1 MPRIVPVTLASARLR
16 LEPLT
21 AAHAPEMVEALADPV
36 LYVFTGG
43 EPPELDA
50 LAARYA
56 RLETG
61 SSPDGAES
69 WLNWII
75 RTGDDAAAAGYVQA
89 TVGES
94 GTDAEVAW
102 VVATSHQGRG
112 LAAEAA
118 GTMLTWLRAQGITT
132 VSAWIHPEHQGSET
146 VARRL
151 GLAPTLERADGES
164 RWVREWEARTT
175 YLPRLMPLAQGLE
188 STQSLIP
195 VHARVDRLGRSLALS
210 ARGE

>member
-1 MPRIVPVTLASARLR
+1 MPRIVPVALVSARLR
-16 LEPLT
+16 LEPVT
-21 AAHAPEMVEALADPV
+21 AAHAPEMVRALADPA
-36 LYVFTGG
+36 LYRFTGG

-56 RLETG
+56 RLEAG

-75 RTGDDAAAAGYVQA
+75 RTGDDATAAGYVQA
-89 TVGES
+89 TVGRS
-94 GTDAEVAW
+94 GLEATVAW
-102 VVATSHQGRG
+102 VVAASHQGRG
-112 LAAEAA
+112 LATEAA

-132 VSAWIHPEHQGSET
+132 VSAWIHPEHHASEA

-164 RWVREWEARTT
+164 RWAGEWAPWGSN
-175 YLPRLMPLAQGLE
+175 PRP
-188 STQSLIP
+188 T
-195 VHARVDRLGRSLALS
+195 D
-210 ARGE
+210 